1 MKLNKTLSII
11 AGAMLLLAIPSIWP
25 YGFYQLLR
33 WIVCSIGL
41 FNAYTAHEQGLK
53 WWAVTM
59 VFVAILFNPIAPIT
73 FAKEVWMVFDF
84 VVAIVMFFA
93 STKFKN

>member
-1 MKLNKTLSII
+1 
-11 AGAMLLLAIPSIWP
+11 MLLLAIPSIWP

-53 WWAVTM
+53 M
-59 VFVAILFNPIAPIT
+59 VGGDNGFCGNTI
-73 FAKEVWMVFDF
+73 
-84 VVAIVMFFA
+84 
-93 STKFKN
+93 